1 MTIGIELKPLEVQAN
16 IKGYGTFFVR
26 RIGAAV
32 EAMLNEQLSAVQK
45 QLDQVKNT
53 NAELLA
59 KENELISSKNT
70 QELEKLR
77 ATAEYQELSKA
88 QKIVGEQ
95 LSETIR
101 KSNKAMMDCWRSE
114 AEGAVEKLF
123 NDLTMDQI
131 KSAYVQIMTEAD
143 NA

>member
-1 MTIGIELKPLEVQAN
+1 MTIEIELKPLEVQAS

-32 EAMLNEQLSAVQK
+32 EAALNEQLSAVQK

-59 KENELISSKNT
+59 KESELISSKNT

-95 LSETIR
+95 LSEAIR
-101 KSNKAMMDCWRSE
+101 KSNKVMMDCWRSE